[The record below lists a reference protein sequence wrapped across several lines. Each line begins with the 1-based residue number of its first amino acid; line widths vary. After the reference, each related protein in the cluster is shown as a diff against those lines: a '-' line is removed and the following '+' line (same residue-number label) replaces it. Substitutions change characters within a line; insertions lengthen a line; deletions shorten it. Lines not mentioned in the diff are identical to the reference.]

1 MYVIK
6 QDNQYYLG
14 AESVE
19 GSRLLRSVWS
29 SKVGLALTKKQAEK
43 IIEHMSGAVLEE
55 VQKDHIFKAVYMLD

>member
-6 QDNQYYLG
+6 QDNQYSLG

-29 SKVGLALTKKQAEK
+29 SKVGLALTKKQAE
-43 IIEHMSGAVLEE
+43 
-55 VQKDHIFKAVYMLD
+55 